1 MHTLIQ
7 DLRYGAR
14 ALLKNPG
21 FAGVV
26 TFTLALA
33 IGANSVL
40 FSFVNVLLLR
50 PLPIKDLETMAFIE
64 GLNSQRADDF
74 LLISEPDYLDYR
86 ERARSFEDTG
96 AYRLTAYTLT
106 GDGDPQRAVTGE
118 ATASFFDIWGLDAV
132 RGRTFTEAEDRPGA
146 PGVVMLSHGFWVRE
160 FASDPSIVGRM
171 LTLNGK
177 PHTVVGVVSPR
188 IEIGTIGKTE
198 LWVPLAADGGGDR
211 NDRRLRVFGR
221 LADQTSVGAASNEVA
236 AIALQLQEEY
246 PDSNTGFEAVA
257 RGGRESLM
265 GGANTRLIFTLLSVV
280 VLGVLAVACANVA
293 NLMLSRAVGRRREL
307 ALRSA
312 LGASRTRVIRQLL
325 TESFLL
331 SVLGGLGGL
340 AMAAAAMRLIRAVSA
355 EPIFEMIVVER
366 DVLLFAAALA
376 LITPLIFSLFP
387 ALQAS
392 RTDVSEA
399 LKENGGRSSG
409 GLRGSRSRA
418 TLVVSQLAL
427 ACSLLIGSGLVVR
440 TVYEIVKI
448 DWGFDH
454 RNLLTF
460 QVELPEVR
468 YVDAA
473 RLRGFFDE
481 SLRRIRAVPGV
492 SGAAAVA
499 PMPIFGGER
508 TVKMEVEGREASR
521 PEDQPWAVLV
531 VASDAYLET
540 IDLPLLRGR
549 PIDQGDAPDGA
560 RVAVVTR
567 ELARRYWPDEDAIG
581 KRLALVE
588 EGAAARTWL
597 EVVGVVG
604 DLRSPDITDA
614 PKPTVLVPLAQ
625 QPPRLATF
633 MVRGTRGS
641 KRVGPGHS
649 PGSERRR
656 RRAGDLPGQHD
667 GADQPRASVVGSG
680 SPGDVPGLRDHRV
693 AHGRFGPL
701 RDDVLQRE
709 PKAPGDRDP
718 HGARSEGPRRSVDGA
733 GPGRAIDARQPRSRR
748 AGRAGLREGDGERA
762 LRRHRGRPLDVR
774 RCDADSRLGGST
786 RDLCARAPGHPGR
799 PDPDAPGRVAQPDI
813 ACWISRNS
821 RSRSV

>member
-21 FAGVV
+21 FAVVV

-50 PLPIKDLETMAFIE
+50 PLPIKDLDTMAFIE
-64 GLNSQRADDF
+64 GLNSQRADDW
-74 LLISEPDYLDYR
+74 LPISEPDYLDYR

-106 GDGDPQRAVTGE
+106 GEGDPQRVLTGE

-132 RGRTFTEAEDRPGA
+132 RGRAFRAAEDRPGA
-146 PGVVMLSHGFWVRE
+146 PGVVMLSHGFWMRQ
-160 FASDPSIVGRM
+160 FASDPLVVGRT

-177 PHTVVGVVSPR
+177 PHTVVGVVTPR
-188 IEIGTIGKTE
+188 IEIGRIGTTE
-198 LWVPLAADGGGDR
+198 LWVPLAADGAGER

-221 LADQTSVGAASNEVA
+221 LADQTSVEAASNEVA
-236 AIALQLQEEY
+236 AIGKQLQQEY

-340 AMAAAAMRLIRAVSA
+340 AMAAAAMRVMRAASA
-355 EPIFEMIVVER
+355 DPVFEMIALDR
-366 DVLLFAAALA
+366 DVLLFAGALC
-376 LITPLIFSLFP
+376 LLTPLVFSLFP

-392 RTDVSEA
+392 RSDVSEA
-399 LKENGGRSSG
+399 LKENGGRGSG
-409 GLRGSRSRA
+409 GPRGSRSRA

-427 ACSLLIGSGLVVR
+427 ACTLLIGSGLVVR

-448 DWGFDH
+448 DWGFEH
-454 RNLLTF
+454 RGLLTF

-468 YVDAA
+468 YVDAG
-473 RLRGFFDE
+473 RLRGFFDD
-481 SLRRIRAVPGV
+481 SLRRIRAIPGV
-492 SGAAAVA
+492 SGAAVVA

-508 TVKMEVEGREASR
+508 TVQLEVEGRESSR
-521 PEDQPWAVLV
+521 PEDRPWAVLV
-531 VASDAYLET
+531 VASDDYLET

-549 PIDQGDAPDGA
+549 PIDQGDGPDGA

-588 EGAAARTWL
+588 EGAATRTWL
-597 EVVGVVG
+597 EVVGVAG

-633 MVRGTRGS
+633 MVRGASDPSGLVPALRGEVS
-641 KRVGPGHS
+641 AVDAELPIFRVSTMEQTNREQASSDRVLQGMFMGFAIIALLMAAS
-649 PGSERRR
+649 GLYATMSYSVSQRRQEIGIR
-656 RRAGDLPGQHD
+656 MALGARGRDVQSMVLAQGARLTVISLGLGVLGGLAFGRAM
-667 GADQPRASVVGSG
+667 ASVLFGVTAADPITFGG
-680 SPGDVPGLRDHRV
+680 VTLVLAAVALLATYVP
-693 AHGRFGPL
+693 
-701 RDDVLQRE
+701 
-709 PKAPGDRDP
+709 
-718 HGARSEGPRRSVDGA
+718 
-733 GPGRAIDARQPRSRR
+733 
-748 AGRAGLREGDGERA
+748 A
-762 LRRHRGRPLDVR
+762 LR
-774 RCDADSRLGGST
+774 AT
-786 RDLCARAPGHPGR
+786 RVDPIRTLRAE
-799 PDPDAPGRVAQPDI
+799 
-813 ACWISRNS
+813 
-821 RSRSV
+821 